1 MRNEEQDRKDLKG
14 IQNYQINGQ
23 PLTYK
28 RVIWFL
34 IGIVTAITGVVL
46 LIRQDNMAYILLIY
60 LGWMLAEI
68 AWDNFKKQNKWSKAG
83 GGSNSYAG
91 SSCGSNCGGCG
102 GSCGGGC
109 GGGG

>member
-1 MRNEEQDRKDLKG
+1 MRNEEKDRKDLKG
-14 IQNYQINGQ
+14 IQNYQINGH

-34 IGIVTAITGVVL
+34 LGLATAITGVVL
-46 LIRQDNMAYILLIY
+46 VFMRDNAAYFLLLY

-68 AWDNFKKQNKWSKAG
+68 AWDNFIKQNKWSKAG
-83 GGSNSYAG
+83 GGSNN
-91 SSCGSNCGGCG
+91 CGSGCGGCG

-109 GGGG
+109 GGGD